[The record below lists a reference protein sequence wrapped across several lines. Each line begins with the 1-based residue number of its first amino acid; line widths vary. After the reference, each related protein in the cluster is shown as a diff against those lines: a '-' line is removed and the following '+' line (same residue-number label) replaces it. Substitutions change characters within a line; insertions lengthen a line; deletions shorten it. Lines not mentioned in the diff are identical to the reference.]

1 MADKRF
7 DLIVFDWDGTLYDST
22 AAITRAIQA
31 AVADVG
37 GTVPSDA
44 QASHVI
50 GLGLTQALAYAAPDV
65 PPARYADLS
74 QHYRRH
80 WAQEVQRLHLFDG
93 IEALLA
99 TLRAQGYRLA
109 VATGKTRA
117 GLNEAMQH
125 TALHGVF
132 HDTRTADETA
142 GKPDPQMLHELMW
155 ALDATPERTLM
166 IGDTS
171 HDLTMAERAGSA
183 AVGVSYGAHD
193 LPALQACAP
202 LHIAHDVTG
211 LGDWLAQHA

>member
-1 MADKRF
+1 MPRQRF

-37 GTVPSDA
+37 GTVPSAA

-65 PPARYADLS
+65 PAARYAELS

-80 WAQEVQRLHLFDG
+80 WAQEVQRLHLFEG
-93 IEALLA
+93 IETLLRA
-99 TLRAQGYRLA
+99 LRAQGYQLA

-117 GLNEAMQH
+117 GLDEVMRH

-132 HDTRTADETA
+132 HDSRTADETA

-155 ALDATPERTLM
+155 ALDVAPERTLM

-183 AVGVSYGAHD
+183 AVGVSYGAHP
-193 LPALQACAP
+193 LASLQACAP
-202 LHIAHDVTG
+202 LHIAHDVRQ
-211 LGDWLAQHA
+211 LGDWLTQHA